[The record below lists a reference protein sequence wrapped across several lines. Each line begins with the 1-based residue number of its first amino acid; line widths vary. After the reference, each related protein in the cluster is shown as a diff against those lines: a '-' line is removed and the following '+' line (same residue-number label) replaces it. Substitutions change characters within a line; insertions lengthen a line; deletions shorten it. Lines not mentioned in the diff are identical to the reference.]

1 MPTTSRQIRLKTYQ
15 AGSDRKRGEGLRIG
29 TVRFLPRGV
38 LKKNYAK
45 ENYFDVW
52 LPTLAPSRKLLSDM
66 KQREK
71 KGADWDTL
79 WPIFKVRYER
89 EMLGNT
95 ESRQT
100 LILLAKLE
108 AQTPIAV
115 GCYCA
120 NEKRCH
126 RSLLH
131 TLIRKA
137 ATT

>member
-1 MPTTSRQIRLKTYQ
+1 MPLRLKTYQ
-15 AGSDRKRGEGLRIG
+15 AGTDRKRGEGLRIG

-38 LKKNYAK
+38 LKKSYAK

-52 LPTLAPSRKLLSDM
+52 LPTLAPSRKLLGDM

-71 KGADWDTL
+71 KGADWETL
-79 WPIFKVRYER
+79 WPIFKARYER

-100 LILLAKLE
+100 LLLLAKL
-108 AQTPIAV
+108 ATQTPIAV

-126 RSLLH
+126 RSILH

-137 ATT
+137 ATA